1 MHENCPT
8 FKTRLKL
15 FDNVFLAK
23 LNKLMYTFN
32 MIKFQERL
40 KELREEKGLTR
51 AQLAKILNV
60 TPRMVAFWETNER
73 MCSVETLILLS
84 RALNASTDYLLGL
97 TDF

>member
-1 MHENCPT
+1 
-8 FKTRLKL
+8 
-15 FDNVFLAK
+15 
-23 LNKLMYTFN
+23 MYTFN
-32 MIKFQERL
+32 MIKFPERL

-51 AQLAKILNV
+51 AQLAKILDV
-60 TPRMVAFWETNER
+60 TPRMVAFWETGER